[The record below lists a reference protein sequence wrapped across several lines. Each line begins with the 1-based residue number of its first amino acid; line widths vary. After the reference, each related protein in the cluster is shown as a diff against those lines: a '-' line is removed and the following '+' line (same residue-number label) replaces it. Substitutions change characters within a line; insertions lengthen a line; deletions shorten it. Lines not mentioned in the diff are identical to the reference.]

1 MISIKN
7 NRQLLNKGVFILQ
20 RYSLLLKRG
29 AAVLVLLAMVCS
41 LFVAGTRIK
50 TEQEYKTVNIMV
62 NEADVRALANGNN
75 LSNEEMLMMLKEQG
89 VSQLLFKE
97 SSLGSL
103 EMAGDVLIVKGAA
116 IDTVTMRDQL
126 PAELPRHPG
135 NYYVIVLNN
144 AWKEQVLK
152 EVTAKV
158 AGAKAYDGTIGVVTI
173 PSSVDAN
180 GLEQSAARQSIE
192 KIGVGF
198 DKAWA
203 QQVANS
209 NMAIVAQVSS
219 WKKPTDDALRLLA
232 EDIKSLPNL
241 ALLMFNDKEL
251 PGYPKKIEDFY
262 QLLIDEKGKPIAPI
276 GQIEFSNQ
284 KGFNSLALLMN
295 KDVVRLHTISNQEMS
310 KFEGE
315 TQAQLASGMVEAID
329 RWDLAARE
337 RNMRALLVRF
347 FDIDA
352 PGSSLQTNL
361 TYLSH
366 IKDNLKQAG
375 FTIGG
380 DYQQMDSLQVNNF
393 VREVIGIGICAGI
406 MLLLLEL
413 GLPLLAAVGFVGS
426 ALCWL
431 VLYQF
436 APTSAQQIMALL
448 SVMVFPIY
456 SCLHFL
462 PKRALSLPQALAK
475 LLQLCAVSAIGAL
488 LMVGVLSDK
497 LFMLKMSQ
505 FIGIKLAH
513 VVPILVVPFVLY
525 IVRDK
530 KPLTLCRALINKAL
544 DYKWAILFAILAVAL
559 FIYVARTGNSSAKL
573 SDGEQGMRQFLTDY
587 LGVRPRSKEFLIG
600 YPLSVLYL
608 MYAPRHKSLWVLT
621 IPLVIGQVSLV
632 NTYAHI
638 HTPLL
643 ISLQRSFNGL
653 LLGIIVAVILVAVVA
668 LAKKFVRWCVMKLET
683 IESTR

>member
-1 MISIKN
+1 M
-7 NRQLLNKGVFILQ
+7 Q
-20 RYSLLLKRG
+20 RYSLILKRV
-29 AAVLVLLAMVCS
+29 AAVLVLVAMVCS
-41 LFVAGTRIK
+41 LFVAGGRIK
-50 TEQEYKTVNIMV
+50 AEQDYKTVNMMV
-62 NEADVRALANGNN
+62 NEADVRALANGNS
-75 LSNEEMLMMLKEQG
+75 LSNEEMLMMLKEEG

-116 IDTVTMRDQL
+116 VDAVEMHEQL
-126 PAELPRHPG
+126 PADLPRHPG
-135 NYYVIVLNN
+135 NYYVIILNN
-144 AWKEQVLK
+144 AWKTQLFK
-152 EVTAKV
+152 EVSMKV
-158 AGAKAYDGTIGVVTI
+158 PGAKTYDGTIGVVTI

-180 GLEQSAARQSIE
+180 GLEQTTARQAVE

-198 DKAWA
+198 DRKWA
-203 QQVANS
+203 KEVADAD
-209 NMAIVAQVSS
+209 MGIVAQVSS
-219 WKKPTDDALRLLA
+219 WKKPTDAALRLLA
-232 EDIKSLPNL
+232 EDIKAMPKLDM
-241 ALLMFNDKEL
+241 LMFNDKEL
-251 PGYPKKIEDFY
+251 PGYPKKIETLY
-262 QLLIDEKGKPIAPI
+262 QLLVDDKGNPIAPI
-276 GQIEFSNQ
+276 GQIEFNDQ
-284 KGFNSLALLMN
+284 KGFNKLALLMN

-315 TQAQLASGMVEAID
+315 SQEQLAKGMVEAID

-361 TYLSH
+361 TYLSR
-366 IKDNLKQAG
+366 IEDDLKEAG

-380 DYQQMDSLQVNNF
+380 DYQQMDSLQVHDAA
-393 VREVIGIGICAGI
+393 RQAIGLGICAGL

-413 GLPLLAAVGFVGS
+413 GLVRLAVVGFMVS
-426 ALCWL
+426 SVCWL
-431 VLYQF
+431 VLYRIS
-436 APTSAQQIMALL
+436 PTFAQQMMALL
-448 SVMVFPIY
+448 SVMVFPIV

-462 PKRALSLPQALAK
+462 PNRPLSLPQAMAK

-488 LMVGVLSDK
+488 LMVGILSEK

-505 FIGIKLAH
+505 FVGIKLAH
-513 VVPILVVPFVLY
+513 VVPLIVVPFVLY

-530 KPLTLCRALINKAL
+530 KPLTLCRSLVNKAL
-544 DYKWAILFAILAVAL
+544 DYKWAILFAILTGAL
-559 FIYVARTGNSSAKL
+559 AIYVIRTGNSGTEL
-573 SDGEQGMRQFLTDY
+573 SGSEQAMRQFLTDY

-600 YPLSVLYL
+600 YPLSILYL
-608 MYAPRHKSLWVLT
+608 MYGPKHKSLWMLT

-653 LLGIIVAVILVAVVA
+653 VLGIVFAVLFVAVVTV
-668 LAKKFVRWCVMKLET
+668 AKKCVNRCIKKLES
-683 IESTR
+683 IENTR